1 MNSMY
6 RFAMTN
12 SPESLQ
18 RWRGMFFLSVSFAM
32 MMWGQLALNERLS
45 GIPFA
50 LFWGVCFALAIT
62 AVVFGVLSVRG
73 VLRETRLER
82 ASSLR
87 RAMRDIKRSGKRADG
102 SLTEK

>member
-1 MNSMY
+1 MNVRY
-6 RFAMTN
+6 RFAMMN
-12 SPESLQ
+12 SPESMQ
-18 RWRGMFFLSVSFAM
+18 RWRAMFFLAVSFAM
-32 MMWGQLALNERLS
+32 MMWGQLAWQEHLS
-45 GIPFA
+45 GVAFVI
-50 LFWGVCFALAIT
+50 FWGVCFALAIT

-87 RAMRDIKRSGKRADG
+87 RAMRAIKRPGKCADV